1 MSERPSKSLPV
12 ALIGAS
18 IPRSGHHFL
27 QSLLS
32 HYYGGKL
39 FYCEVYNRADC
50 CNAVPCVRG
59 RASSVT
65 FQKSHDRQGE
75 VRSDAGEALYIVQY
89 REPVGEALSDRE
101 LDLNDRLGRK
111 SINYRLSADYYSWWL
126 SLKAS
131 YYRDFHDKWFAP
143 KLPNAIYLDYA
154 SLASDPGRAIGDV
167 ISRATGGVSEQRI
180 ASAIQE
186 VSAVRAGSVHRK
198 RKGTPF
204 EPRNIEDSP
213 YFDRELLAAFEAYVL
228 ECCPRFEFVPRL
240 NGRFRDHPWYGL
252 VLLHDEREPLPDGET
267 DRLNA
272 AAARAP
278 DHPEIVLRLAKRALS
293 DGQANTAIAAV
304 EKLLA
309 HNPFFGPAYRFILKA
324 GREAGRS
331 MAPAYLNG
339 NALFACADNPR
350 LLGDLAQAYLDAD
363 MIVSSIAALSCA
375 VVLEPDDFRLNHLLA
390 SALADQRGW
399 KMAEFYAV
407 TAAKLKPESKANN
420 RLLSRIQNCGNLPAG
435 ADGQASPISTGG
447 GGSSNRQR

>member
-1 MSERPSKSLPV
+1 MSERPLKRSQV
-12 ALIGAS
+12 ALVGTS

-27 QSLLS
+27 QSLLA
-32 HYYGGKL
+32 HYYGDDL
-39 FYCEVYNRADC
+39 FYCEVYARANC
-50 CNAVPCVRG
+50 CNTVPCVRG

-131 YYRDFHDKWFAP
+131 YYRDFHDKWFTP
-143 KLPNAIYLDYA
+143 KLPNAVYLDYA
-154 SLASDPGRAIGDV
+154 SLATDPGRAIGD
-167 ISRATGGVSEQRI
+167 IIGRATGDVSEQRV

-204 EPRNIEDSP
+204 APRNIEDSP
-213 YFDRELLAAFEAYVL
+213 DFDRELLAAFEAYVL
-228 ECCPRFEFVPRL
+228 ESCPRFEFASRL

-252 VLLHDEREPLPDGET
+252 VLLHDEREPLPEGET

-272 AAARAP
+272 AAARIP
-278 DHPEIVLRLAKRALS
+278 DHPEVVLRLAKRALS
-293 DGQANTAIAAV
+293 EGQVNTAIAAV
-304 EKLLA
+304 ENLLA
-309 HNPFFGPAYRFILKA
+309 RNPFFGPAYRFILKA
-324 GREAGRS
+324 DREAGRS
-331 MAPAYLNG
+331 MAPGYLNG
-339 NALFACADNPR
+339 NALFACIDNPR

-363 MIVSSIAALSCA
+363 MIVSSIVALSCA

-390 SALADQRGW
+390 SALSEQRVW
-399 KMAEFYAV
+399 KNAEFYAL

-420 RLLSRIQNCGNLPAG
+420 RLLSRIQSRGKSPPR
-435 ADGQASPISTGG
+435 ADV
-447 GGSSNRQR
+447 

>member
-1 MSERPSKSLPV
+1 MSERPSKRSQV
-12 ALIGAS
+12 ALIGTS

-27 QSLLS
+27 QSLLA
-32 HYYGGKL
+32 HYYGDDL
-39 FYCEVYNRADC
+39 FYCEVYARANC
-50 CNAVPCVRG
+50 CNTVPCVRG
-59 RASSVT
+59 GARSVT

-75 VRSDAGEALYIVQY
+75 VRTDAGEALYIVQY

-131 YYRDFHDKWFAP
+131 YYRDFHDKWFTP
-143 KLPNAIYLDYA
+143 KLPNAVYLDYA
-154 SLASDPGRAIGDV
+154 SLAADPGRAIGDIIGRV
-167 ISRATGGVSEQRI
+167 TGDVSEERV

-186 VSAVRAGSVHRK
+186 VSAFRAGSVHRT

-204 EPRNIEDSP
+204 APRKIENSP
-213 YFDRELLAAFEAYVL
+213 DFDRELFAAFEAYVL
-228 ECCPRFEFVPRL
+228 ECCPRFEFASRL

-278 DHPEIVLRLAKRALS
+278 EHPEVVLRLAKRALS
-293 DGQANTAIAAV
+293 EGQVNTAIAAV
-304 EKLLA
+304 EKLLTR
-309 HNPFFGPAYRFILKA
+309 NPFFGPAYRLILKA
-324 GREAGRS
+324 DREAGRS
-331 MAPAYLNG
+331 MSPEYLNG
-339 NALFACADNPR
+339 NALFACMDNSR

-375 VVLEPDDFRLNHLLA
+375 VALAPDDFRLNHLLA
-390 SALADQRGW
+390 SALSDQGVW
-399 KMAEFYAV
+399 KNAEFYAL
-407 TAAKLKPESKANN
+407 TAAKLKPGSKANN
-420 RLLSRIQNCGNLPAG
+420 RLLSKIQNRGKSLAG
-435 ADGQASPISTGG
+435 ADG
-447 GGSSNRQR
+447 

>member
-1 MSERPSKSLPV
+1 
-12 ALIGAS
+12 
-18 IPRSGHHFL
+18 
-27 QSLLS
+27 
-32 HYYGGKL
+32 
-39 FYCEVYNRADC
+39 
-50 CNAVPCVRG
+50 
-59 RASSVT
+59 
-65 FQKSHDRQGE
+65 
-75 VRSDAGEALYIVQY
+75 
-89 REPVGEALSDRE
+89 
-101 LDLNDRLGRK
+101 
-111 SINYRLSADYYSWWL
+111 
-126 SLKAS
+126 
-131 YYRDFHDKWFAP
+131 
-143 KLPNAIYLDYA
+143 
-154 SLASDPGRAIGDV
+154 
-167 ISRATGGVSEQRI
+167 
-180 ASAIQE
+180 
-186 VSAVRAGSVHRK
+186 
-198 RKGTPF
+198 
-204 EPRNIEDSP
+204 
-213 YFDRELLAAFEAYVL
+213 
-228 ECCPRFEFVPRL
+228 
-240 NGRFRDHPWYGL
+240 
-252 VLLHDEREPLPDGET
+252 
-267 DRLNA
+267 
-272 AAARAP
+272 
-278 DHPEIVLRLAKRALS
+278 
-293 DGQANTAIAAV
+293 V